1 MIPELQA
8 KGLRGEFVQPG
19 DVKGLAAALVALA
32 DPVRRSADG
41 LSNLALAEREFDV
54 ALLPERL
61 SVLYHDIADRPAGIP
76 VAAG

>member
-1 MIPELQA
+1 MRRLMI
-8 KGLRGEFVQPG
+8 
-19 DVKGLAAALVALA
+19 AAALALLA
-32 DPVRRSADG
+32 DPVRRTADG